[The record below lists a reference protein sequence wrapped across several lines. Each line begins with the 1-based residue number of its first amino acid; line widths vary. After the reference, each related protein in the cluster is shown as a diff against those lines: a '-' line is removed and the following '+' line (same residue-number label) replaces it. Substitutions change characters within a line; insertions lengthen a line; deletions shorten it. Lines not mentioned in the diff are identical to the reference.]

1 MGLTHDFSTRLRED
15 FMSHFPKKRCAIAVL
30 TLAVPLA
37 FAQTNSPSAK
47 PETKGASEATTL
59 VEYKSSLTNFR
70 PFVDQPIVSWREA
83 NDTVAKIGGWRA
95 YAKESQQSEP
105 APSPAPSNGA
115 KQ

>member
-1 MGLTHDFSTRLRED
+1 
-15 FMSHFPKKRCAIAVL
+15 MSLFLKNRCAVAVL

-37 FAQTNSPSAK
+37 FAQTNNPPAK
-47 PETKGASEATTL
+47 PESKGVSEAPTL
-59 VEYKSSLTNFR
+59 VEYKSTFTNYR

-95 YAKESQQSEP
+95 YAKESQQSEQP
-105 APSPAPSNGA
+105 PSPAPSNGA